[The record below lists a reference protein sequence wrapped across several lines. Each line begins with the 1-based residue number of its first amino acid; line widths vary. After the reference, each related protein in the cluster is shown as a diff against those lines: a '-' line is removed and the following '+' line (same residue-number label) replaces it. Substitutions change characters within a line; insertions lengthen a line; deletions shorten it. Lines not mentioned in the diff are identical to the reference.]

1 MIKFA
6 QILYLYGLVLVPF
19 LILFYVLMVK
29 RKKNALKV
37 FADGSLLN
45 RLTNSFS
52 KSRPGWKFTLVI
64 ISYILI
70 ILALSRPQIGSKV
83 VKAEKKGVDLMIVL
97 DVSNSMLCEDIQ
109 PSRLQRS
116 KQAISKLIDKLD
128 NDRLGIIVF
137 AGKAYIQLPI
147 TSDYTAAKM
156 FLETINTDIMPEQ
169 GTAIGNAIELA
180 TESFDSEKEKGK
192 IKNNKAIIIITDGEN
207 HEDNAVEEAEKAHA
221 KGIKVSTIGMGL
233 PDGAPI
239 PILNGG
245 LKVGYK
251 KDRENNTIISKLDEP
266 MLQKIA
272 NAGKGVYIRANNSNA
287 GLQSIFEEISKLD
300 KVEFDSKTFS
310 DYEDRFQYFVG
321 IALFLLIMDLL
332 ILNRK
337 SKYFSKINLFGTK
350 K

>member
-128 NDRLGIIVF
+128 NDRLGI
-137 AGKAYIQLPI
+137 KRIQLRVIIRPNVV
-147 TSDYTAAKM
+147 
-156 FLETINTDIMPEQ
+156 F
-169 GTAIGNAIELA
+169 
-180 TESFDSEKEKGK
+180 
-192 IKNNKAIIIITDGEN
+192 KNC
-207 HEDNAVEEAEKAHA
+207 
-221 KGIKVSTIGMGL
+221 
-233 PDGAPI
+233 
-239 PILNGG
+239 
-245 LKVGYK
+245 
-251 KDRENNTIISKLDEP
+251 
-266 MLQKIA
+266 
-272 NAGKGVYIRANNSNA
+272 NSNY
-287 GLQSIFEEISKLD
+287 INPD
-300 KVEFDSKTFS
+300 DSAS
-310 DYEDRFQYFVG
+310 DSDSDANSSDDE
-321 IALFLLIMDLL
+321 LL
-332 ILNRK
+332 
-337 SKYFSKINLFGTK
+337 
-350 K
+350 

>member
-6 QILYLYGLVLVPF
+6 QIYYLYGLVLVPV
-19 LILFYVLMVK
+19 LILFYVLMLK
-29 RKKNALKV
+29 RKKNAIKA
-37 FADGSLLN
+37 FADISILN

-52 KSRPGWKFTLVI
+52 KTRPGWKFTLVI
-64 ISYILI
+64 VGFILI
-70 ILALSRPQIGSKV
+70 ILALARPQIGSTI
-83 VKAEKKGVDLMIVL
+83 VKGEKKGVDLMILL

-109 PSRLQRS
+109 PSRLQRA

-128 NDRLGIIVF
+128 NDRVGIVVF
-137 AGKAYIQLPI
+137 AGKSYVQLPI

-156 FLETINTDIMPEQ
+156 FLETINTDIVPEQ
-169 GTAIGNAIELA
+169 GTAIGNAIDLA
-180 TESFDSEKEKGK
+180 TESFDSEKEKVK
-192 IKNNKAIIIITDGEN
+192 NLNNKAIIIITDGEN
-207 HEDNAVEEAEKAHA
+207 HEDDAIIEATKAYD
-221 KGIKVSTIGMGL
+221 KGIKVNTIGMGL

-239 PILNGG
+239 PIFNGTI
-245 LKVGYK
+245 KVGYK
-251 KDRENNTIISKLDEP
+251 KDNEGKTIISKLDEP

-272 NAGKGVYIRANNSNA
+272 FVGKGTYIRANNSNA
-287 GLQSIFEEISKLD
+287 GLQSIFDEISKLD
-300 KVEFDSKTFS
+300 KKEFESKIFS

-321 IALFLLIMDLL
+321 IALFLLILDLL